1 MTPTRMKSPSAHKV
15 AFSALLVVV
24 ILVTAF
30 LMLLCLDFMI
40 GRLHRESS
48 LYPEKMAPTVF
59 DMYPYSVGHM
69 GANFVWEN
77 EIRIG
82 QMGYWYPD
90 FDFDKPP
97 KKLPNEY
104 RIILIGGSGAQGQ
117 GATIPNDTMLYR
129 QIEHQLNKFGGNSK
143 KTYRVI
149 NMAMGGSRTYHN
161 SVDLNQF
168 AHRLEPDLILTYSG
182 FNDWV
187 LATYFEYEPQLL
199 TPEGCPVAKEV
210 IRGDGTLVRLM
221 PNLMYSIRYGFGVAL
236 RTSFPRHSLFSG
248 ARASIVE
255 VAHCFSDKKQY
266 FSDLVEPLYINSL
279 KSIKRDF
286 PGIPI
291 MIAWQAIENA
301 PDEFVSYGDPMRT
314 IEPDFYNK
322 MFEKAK
328 AALTNYV
335 DDKWI
340 FLNVHKML
348 EDDHRLFGFHLTQEA
363 QAIVGDVTAQGL
375 LLNLDPGYAAE
386 HPEIAKAMAEGTY
399 KVEKGVAA
407 VKIAGA
413 PPEWSEE
420 AYLYANS
427 QVAKLLQEKKY
438 ESGWVFFR
446 DRGNAEGLVE
456 GSPLKWNERDYL
468 TRNPDVAYFVRL
480 GRYSSGYEHWVIAGR
495 AEKRPGGQIK

>member
-1 MTPTRMKSPSAHKV
+1 MTATPMKSAPTFKV
-15 AFSALLVVV
+15 AFLALLVVL
-24 ILVTAF
+24 ISAAAF
-30 LMLLCLDFMI
+30 LTLFGMDFLI

-48 LYPEKMAPTVF
+48 LYPEKMAPTIF

-82 QMGYWYPD
+82 QMGYWYPE
-90 FDFDKPP
+90 FDFDNPP
-97 KKLPNEY
+97 EKLSNEF

-117 GATIPNDTMLYR
+117 GATIPNKEMLYW
-129 QIEHQLNKFGGNSK
+129 QIEQQLNKIDGKSK
-143 KTYRVI
+143 KLYRVI

-187 LATYFEYEPQLL
+187 LATYFEYEPQLIAS
-199 TPEGCPVAKEV
+199 EGCPVAKNR
-210 IRGDGTLVRLM
+210 ISDGLLRRLL
-221 PNLMYSIRYGFGVAL
+221 PNLLFSTRYGFGVAL
-236 RTSFPRHSLFSG
+236 RTSFWRHSPFDQNRETFDAV
-248 ARASIVE
+248 AR
-255 VAHCFSDKKQY
+255 CFEDKKQL
-266 FSDLVEPLYINSL
+266 FTDVVEPLYINSI

-286 PGIPI
+286 PGIPV

-301 PDEFVSYGDPMRT
+301 PDEFVPYGDPMRT
-314 IEPDFYNK
+314 IETDFYNK

-328 AALTNYV
+328 AALTIYI

-340 FLNVHKML
+340 FLNVHKMF
-348 EDDHRLFGFHLTQEA
+348 EDDPRLFGFHMTKDA
-363 QAIVGDVTAQGL
+363 QAVVGDVIAQDL
-375 LLNLDPGYAAE
+375 LLRLDPDYATK
-386 HPEIAKAMAEGTY
+386 HPEIAKAVAEGTY
-399 KVEKGVAA
+399 KVEKGNTA
-407 VKIAGA
+407 VKVAGA

-420 AYLYANS
+420 AYLYAN
-427 QVAKLLQEKKY
+427 QEAVKLIKEKKF
-438 ESGWVFFR
+438 ESGWAFFR
-446 DRGNAEGLVE
+446 DRGKVEGLFD

-480 GRYSSGYEHWVIAGR
+480 GTYSCGYEHWIKSGR
-495 AEKRPGGQIK
+495 SEKRPGGAIR